1 MVLTDPTMVRETKI
15 NTKCVE
21 TKLKITR
28 VVFCSQQNLGNQGH
42 IIRDLAR
49 RPEARRATES
59 DLYLRLPKQRPTS
72 SAQLPWRTSTTLLI
86 MQRTVWNSEALVGR
100 KQARRRRK
108 KREASVKRNNRQKTL
123 LTVPLEQTGVK
134 TLLNTGDKDLQ
145 VLP

>member
-42 IIRDLAR
+42 IVRDLAR

-59 DLYLRLPKQRPTS
+59 DLYLRLPKQRLTS

-100 KQARRRRK
+100 KQTRRRK
-108 KREASVKRNNRQKTL
+108 KREASVKRKNRQKTL

-134 TLLNTGDKDLQ
+134 TLLNTRDKDLQ